1 MTRVGHTSLITDN
14 GQNVDSVVGIGIARS
29 EKRFVNKTVAL
40 RPIASQAC
48 RRIFIRAGISVFR
61 YNIIYLRITMSAK
74 LFMKR
79 KRFTFLLCLV
89 PAFLFSVCATEGA
102 YGMDTVGN
110 YYFRHYTNRDGLSH
124 NTVYCS
130 LQDRRGFVWFGTDD
144 GLNRFDGY
152 SFQVFRYDDRAE
164 HGETLLN
171 DRIISLFED
180 SSGRIWICTLGG
192 VCCYDYET
200 DTFRP
205 FRLDAQSPICYADH
219 VLEDGDGNLWLRDYF
234 NIMKYNPRTRSSR
247 IYPAGD
253 YDLFSVT
260 VTMTE
265 KGIPTFADAL
275 SLFIYNSETDRFN
288 KIVSLED
295 HVENR
300 LNVITSLLETPQGG
314 FFIGTDIDG
323 LILYNPNTHQLKT
336 IIPDIHVRSITQVSA
351 NVYWIA
357 SESGVFIYDL
367 IDKSLTNLRKSL
379 VNDYAIADNAV
390 YSVMKDREGGIWISS
405 YFGGINYLPEN
416 HNWFTSY
423 IGGRTH
429 PGMLGNTVREI
440 CPDKYGNLWLGTEDN
455 GINHFNPA
463 TNRVLHHSL
472 FKSACKL
479 GGTNVHGLL
488 SSGDTLWIGY
498 FNQGIDLFHIPTG
511 KILKNYNKM
520 NTNGELSSNFVLCFC
535 KTRRG
540 NMLAGTSVGV
550 VAYDRETDTFST
562 LKGIDGMVRQVM
574 EDREETIWAS
584 TNNGLYKYVPPHT
597 DANSLRKEESLTRY
611 AASEG
616 KGGLATPNTTS
627 VFEDSKG
634 RIWVTTYYGLSLYNR
649 NTDSFNRI
657 TVRDDLPV
665 NMLYRIVEDEN
676 NMFWIS
682 TSNGLV
688 KFNPETHVMHTYS
701 YTDGLHETQFNFSSS
716 YRDGNGTIYM
726 GTVNGMISFNPK
738 TFTKDMHVPSLYI
751 TRVQVPDN
759 PQKDKYLISDAA
771 GKPYTLTLP
780 HHSATFT
787 VSYIALS
794 YTSPD
799 AVKYRYILEGS
810 DKEWVYMGMNR
821 EVTFA
826 SLAPGNYTFKVRSTN
841 SSGAWQDNEQV
852 MHIVITPPFWATGWA
867 VLLYAFVLSELA
879 VTFYRYKKRSFI
891 KNARRN
897 QELFEAEKEK
907 ELYDAKIQFFTF
919 ITHEIRTPLTLI
931 KAPLEKIVSSDDGT
945 ESTKQNLKIIAK
957 NTRRLLDL
965 SNQLLD
971 FRKTESRG
979 FRLNFVKTNVSIV
992 LDGIITPFQSAFADE
1007 DKRFSAD
1014 LPEEHMYAYIDRDA
1028 FAKIITNLLSN
1039 ALKYSDDY
1047 VRLEMTAIP
1056 DVEFKVTVTN
1066 DGLLIPSDER
1076 EQVFMP
1082 FYRVK
1087 ETEHIQGS
1095 GIGLSLSRTLAGFH
1109 AGSLVYEAAADGL
1122 NNFILTLPVK
1132 QKEYNFDLNE
1142 APEADVE
1149 NESAM
1154 PPEEGV
1160 PCKPVLLIVEDQ
1172 PDMRKFISGE
1182 MRPGYETLEA
1192 SNGKEALEVLNGNMV
1207 HLIIS
1212 DVMMPLMDGFE
1223 LCNTLK
1229 NDVRFSHIP
1238 FIILTAQHNLQLR
1251 LKGLNKGAD
1260 AYIEKPF
1267 SLEYL
1272 QAQVE
1277 NLLKS
1282 RELLRKSYLQ
1292 KPSIPTQSLAS
1303 TPVDDI
1309 FIKKLDVYIETH
1321 LTDEALSVEM
1331 IAGEMNM
1338 SNSSLYR
1345 KVKGISGLSP
1355 VDFIRMARLK
1365 KAVEMM
1371 QSGEK
1376 RINEIAYLAG
1386 FSSPAYFSTTFQK
1399 QYGKSP
1405 SEYIKKRFNVQK

>member
-1 MTRVGHTSLITDN
+1 
-14 GQNVDSVVGIGIARS
+14 
-29 EKRFVNKTVAL
+29 
-40 RPIASQAC
+40 
-48 RRIFIRAGISVFR
+48 
-61 YNIIYLRITMSAK
+61 
-74 LFMKR
+74 MKH
-79 KRFTFLLCLV
+79 KRFTFLLCILV
-89 PAFLFSVCATEGA
+89 SVCTTGNA
-102 YGMDTVGN
+102 YGTSAAGN
-110 YYFRHYTNRDGLSH
+110 YSFRHYTNRDGLSH

-130 LQDRRGFVWFGTDD
+130 LQDRRGFIWFGTDD

-152 SFQVFRYDDRAE
+152 SFQVFRCDDPPER
-164 HGETLLN
+164 GGTLLN

-180 SSGRIWICTLGG
+180 SSGRIWVCTLGG
-192 VCCYDYET
+192 VCCYDYAT
-200 DTFRP
+200 DTFQS
-205 FRLDAQSPICYADH
+205 FRLDAQSPVCYAEH
-219 VLEDGDGNLWLRDYF
+219 VLEDGEGNLWFRDYF
-234 NIMKYNPRTRSSR
+234 HIMKYNPLSGSSR
-247 IYPAGD
+247 IYHSSDCG
-253 YDLFSVT
+253 LFSVT
-260 VTMTE
+260 ATMTE
-265 KGIPTFADAL
+265 KGIPAFADAL
-275 SLFIYNSETDRFN
+275 SLFIYNPETDTFN
-288 KIVSLED
+288 KTVSLGD
-295 HVENR
+295 HVENK
-300 LNVITSLLETPQGG
+300 LSVITSLLETPQGG

-323 LILYNPNTHQLKT
+323 LIFYNPNTHRLQT
-336 IIPDIHVRSITQVSA
+336 IIPGIHVRAITPVGA

-367 IDKSLTNLRKSL
+367 IDKSLINLRKSL
-379 VNDYAIADNAV
+379 VNDRAIADNAV
-390 YSVMKDREGGIWISS
+390 YSVMKDREGGIWVSS

-416 HNWFTSY
+416 YNRFTGY

-429 PGMLGNTVREI
+429 PGMLGNTIREI
-440 CPDKYGNLWLGTEDN
+440 CPDWYGNLWLGTEDN
-455 GINHFNPA
+455 GINRFNPA
-463 TNRVLHHSL
+463 TNTVIHHSL
-472 FKSACKL
+472 LNSECRL

-511 KILKNYNKM
+511 KVLKNYNKT
-520 NTNGELSSNFVLCFC
+520 NTDGGLSSNFVLCFC
-535 KTRRG
+535 RTRRG
-540 NMLAGTSVGV
+540 DVLAGTSVGV
-550 VAYDRETDTFST
+550 VAYDRKTDTFST
-562 LKGIDGMVRQVM
+562 LKGIDGMVRQVL
-574 EDREETIWAS
+574 EDREGIIWAS
-584 TNNGLYKYVPPHT
+584 TNNGLYKYIPPHT
-597 DANSLRKEESLTRY
+597 DADGLHTAESLTRY
-611 AASEG
+611 AEG

-649 NTDSFNRI
+649 DADSFSRI
-657 TVRDDLPV
+657 TVRDGLPV

-676 NMFWIS
+676 RLFWIS

-716 YRDGNGTIYM
+716 YCDAAGTIYM

-738 TFTKDMHVPSLYI
+738 TFARDMHVPSLYI

-759 PQKDKYLISDAA
+759 PQKDKYLISNTAE
-771 GKPYTLTLP
+771 KPYTLTLP
-780 HHSATFT
+780 HNSATFT

-799 AVKYRYILEGS
+799 AVKYRYMLEGS
-810 DKEWVYMGMNR
+810 DREWVYMGMNR

-841 SSGAWQDNEQV
+841 SSDAWQDNEQI
-852 MHIVITPPFWATGWA
+852 MHIVIRPPFWATGWA
-867 VLLYAFVLSELA
+867 IMLYALVLSSLA
-879 VTFYRYKKRSFI
+879 VAFYRYKKRSFI
-891 KNARRN
+891 ENARRN
-897 QELFEAEKEK
+897 RELFEVEKEK
-907 ELYDAKIQFFTF
+907 ELYNSKIQFFTF

-931 KAPLEKIVSSDDGT
+931 KAPLEKIIHSGDGT
-945 ESTKQNLKIIAK
+945 ENTKQNLQIIAK

-979 FRLNFVKTNVSIV
+979 FRLNFVKTNVSTV
-992 LDGIITPFQSAFADE
+992 LDGIITSFLSAFADE
-1007 DKRFSAD
+1007 NKRFSAA
-1014 LPEEHMYAYIDRDA
+1014 LPGEYVYAYIDRDA

-1039 ALKYSDDY
+1039 ALKYSDGS
-1047 VRLEMTAIP
+1047 VRLEMVATP
-1056 DVEFKVTVTN
+1056 DGEFKVTVTN
-1066 DGLLIPSDER
+1066 DGLLIPPDER
-1076 EQVFMP
+1076 EQVFTP

-1109 AGSLVYEAAADGL
+1109 AGSLVYEATADGL
-1122 NNFILTLPVK
+1122 NRFVLTLPVK
-1132 QKEYNFDLNE
+1132 QKEYNFDLGAAPDAAAESE
-1142 APEADVE
+1142 A
-1149 NESAM
+1149 AM
-1154 PPEEGV
+1154 SSEERKQG
-1160 PCKPVLLIVEDQ
+1160 KPVVLVVEDQ
-1172 PDMRKFISGE
+1172 PDMRRFISGE
-1182 MRPGYETLEA
+1182 IQPGYETLEA
-1192 SNGKEALEVLNGNMV
+1192 ANGREALDVLNKNMV

-1212 DVMMPLMDGFE
+1212 DVMMPAMDGFE

-1238 FIILTAQHNLQLR
+1238 FIILTAQHNLQSR
-1251 LKGLNKGAD
+1251 LKGLNEGAD

-1267 SLEYL
+1267 SLEHL
-1272 QAQVE
+1272 HAQIE

-1303 TPVDDI
+1303 TPVDDL
-1309 FIKKLDVYIETH
+1309 FIRKLDAYIAAH

-1338 SNSSLYR
+1338 SSSSLYR

-1376 RINEIAYLAG
+1376 RINEIAYLTG

-1405 SEYIKKRFNVQK
+1405 SEYMKKMN